1 MVLILFF
8 LGALFGSTA
17 SAQVLAPSQPSQQQR
32 LFAGTI
38 NADTVWLDEYSR
50 EVGRLT
56 EMATQRGEVDPSDIM
71 EQAWNDVIRRRILLQ
86 EAARRGLQLELR
98 EVDSILLEATP
109 DFIRRG
115 IVDEKGR
122 FDKGLLTAML
132 YAPDSLIRI
141 NTPGMSTDQRANER
155 AQLNASIAQLRER
168 VGLMEMEK
176 RLRAIVAKDHRFD
189 TTGLRQRY
197 RDVATSAT
205 VDVIL
210 IPCVKDLPSPNL
222 ADLKAYHKAHPTA
235 FTSPLPMRRLAFISW
250 PMAAAPIDSSL
261 FLGNVNDF
269 VGLLNKATS
278 KRQRDSIWASV
289 ATTTSSGATRLSP
302 DSASHRMFYASVKG
316 KKPGT
321 AVGPIKH
328 STGIH
333 VLLVDT
339 VHAKSAKIAGEI
351 SIRVIIS
358 EIEPSRQTIDSILRQ
373 VDEAAEMYERGM
385 ELSAIAGRF
394 GRVPESSPWF
404 TEEEKIYGSH
414 RLVDV
419 AFKTP
424 VSVACDPI
432 DTPERGAVLAIVVDS
447 VPAGPMPFEAAV
459 PRIAEALNRE
469 RGCEER
475 RQLANT
481 VKGLTSRL
489 DDGLMFI
496 GETPKEAQIARGLNV
511 HSDGM
516 IGEVLYDPT
525 AAKEILAKPTP
536 DLFGPFL
543 AESGWYIVNISGV
556 IKANDDEY
564 PMWLEMRKET
574 IEAEQI
580 EAHWQS
586 FVKGLRTNAI
596 IEDNRWVYFRY

>member
-8 LGALFGSTA
+8 LGAMATSTA

-98 EVDSILLEATP
+98 EVDSVLLEATP

-155 AQLNASIAQLRER
+155 VQLNASIAQLRER

-197 RDVATSAT
+197 RDVATSASI
-205 VDVIL
+205 DVIL
-210 IPCVKDLPSPNL
+210 IPCVKDLPSPSL
-222 ADLKAYHKAHPTA
+222 ADLKAYHKSHPTA
-235 FTSPLPMRRLAFISW
+235 FTSPLPMRRLAVLSW

-261 FLGNVNDF
+261 FLGNVTAF

-278 KRQRDSIWASV
+278 ARQRDSIWASV

-302 DSASHRMFYASVKG
+302 DSASHRVFYSAVKG
-316 KKPGT
+316 KKAGT

-339 VHAKSAKIAGEI
+339 VHAKSSKIAGEI

-394 GRVPESSPWF
+394 GRVPESTPWF

-424 VSVACDPI
+424 VSAACDPI
-432 DTPERGAVLAIVVDS
+432 DTPERGAVLAVVIDS
-447 VPAGPMPFEAAV
+447 VPAGPMPFEAAA
-459 PRIAEALNRE
+459 PRIADALNRE

-475 RQLANT
+475 RQLAST

-496 GETPKEAQIARGLNV
+496 GETPKEAQVARGLTV
-511 HSDGM
+511 HADGM

-536 DLFGPFL
+536 ELFGPFL
-543 AESGWYIVNISGV
+543 AESGWYIVNITGV
-556 IKANDDEY
+556 IKPNDDEY
-564 PMWLEMRKET
+564 PMWLEMRKES
-574 IEAEQI
+574 IEAEQV

-586 FVKGLRTNAI
+586 FVKGLRTNAV